1 MRTGLSVF
9 RSRRWQLP
17 GCSRYSLQILS
28 QTACENSQRQP
39 SKRAKKVVPYLC
51 TSTHWVKGPT
61 STTRTPPPKA
71 YQHMWVSVNLK
82 ATDQW
87 KPKWPIGEFI
97 RFSQFVVPHHGWD
110 HEQKNRHQCT
120 RHLAFRLFFVPI
132 TEQSCGK
139 KWSSCLTSCDLSQ
152 TFVQQSK
159 HLTFHQFVLTN
170 IYIKC

>member
-1 MRTGLSVF
+1 MRTGLLVF

-17 GCSRYSLQILS
+17 GCSRHSLQILS

-61 STTRTPPPKA
+61 RTPPKA

-97 RFSQFVVPHHGWD
+97 FFSQFVIPHHGWD
-110 HEQKNRHQCT
+110 HEQKNRHQYT
-120 RHLAFRLFFVPI
+120 RHLAFRLFLPI

-139 KWSSCLTSCDLSQ
+139 KWPPAIYLKLLCSKN
-152 TFVQQSK
+152 K
-159 HLTFHQFVLTN
+159 HLTFHQFVPSN
-170 IYIKC
+170 IT